1 MGGQAPGPG
10 WRELE
15 NKSASSHAAWVE
27 GILREAVC
35 FTQRNL
41 KALFFSRPCPLHC
54 NIISHLHVSVV
65 LIPLVCANLEID
77 Y

>member
-10 WRELE
+10 WREWE

-35 FTQRNL
+35 FTQRNPEE
-41 KALFFSRPCPLHC
+41 LFFSRPCPLQYYFTFAC
-54 NIISHLHVSVV
+54 MCCFN
-65 LIPLVCANLEID
+65 PLGLR
-77 Y
+77 